1 MKKMKGITP
10 IISIIILLL
19 ITIAL
24 AATAYSYLSG
34 YMFGQMGSSFSIPT
48 NGAFCSGGTITVIV
62 RNDAQD
68 SNLTLSKLSIIEID
82 GIPQTGNGIN
92 LAPGQSARLLNDN
105 NGGNGYSTGN
115 HQVILGTSSNVIRQN
130 VYCP

>member
-34 YMFGQMGSSFSIPT
+34 YLFGQISGSFSIPA
-48 NGAFCSGGTITVIV
+48 NGAFCSGGTISVIV
-62 RNDAQD
+62 RNDAPD
-68 SNLTLSKLSIIEID
+68 GNLTYSDLTIVEID
-82 GIPQTGNGIN
+82 GAQPPSSGITNELN
-92 LAPGQSARLLNDN
+92 LAPGQSGRLLQVPNQV
-105 NGGNGYSTGN
+105 TGN
-115 HQVILGTSSNVIRQN
+115 HEVVIGTGSNIIRQN

>member
-24 AATAYSYLSG
+24 AATAYSYLTG
-34 YMFGQMGSSFSIPT
+34 YLFGQITNSFSIPG
-48 NGAFCSGGTITVIV
+48 NGAFCSGGTISVIV
-62 RNDAQD
+62 RNDSPD
-68 SNLTLSKLSIIEID
+68 GNLTYSDFNVIEID
-82 GIPQTGNGIN
+82 GVTPVSGVMTTLD
-92 LAPGQSARLLNDN
+92 LAPRQSGRILQVTGQAS
-105 NGGNGYSTGN
+105 GS
-115 HQVILGTSSNVIRQN
+115 HEVILGTGANVITQN